1 MDYNAEIIVGLTFI
15 IVLLLLMIA
24 GLSSELK
31 KQKQNAKRLH
41 DSLDSALKKSQT
53 VIENLYKR

>member
-1 MDYNAEIIVGLTFI
+1 MYNQEVIVGMTFI
-15 IVLLLLMIA
+15 IALLLLLVV

-53 VIENLYKR
+53 VIENLYKK

>member
-1 MDYNAEIIVGLTFI
+1 MYNQEVIVGMTFI
-15 IVLLLLMIA
+15 IALLLLLVV

-41 DSLDSALKKSQT
+41 DSLDSALKKSQA
-53 VIENLYKR
+53 VIENLYKK

>member
-1 MDYNAEIIVGLTFI
+1 MYNQEVIIGMAFI
-15 IVLLLLMIA
+15 IVLLLLLVG

-41 DSLDSALKKSQT
+41 DSLDSTLKKSQA
-53 VIENLYKR
+53 VIENLYKK